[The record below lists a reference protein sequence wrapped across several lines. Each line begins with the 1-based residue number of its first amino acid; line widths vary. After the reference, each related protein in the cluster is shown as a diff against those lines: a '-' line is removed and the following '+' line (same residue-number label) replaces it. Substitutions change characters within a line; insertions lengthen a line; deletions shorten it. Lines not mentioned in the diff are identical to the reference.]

1 MNISRNIISN
11 RDTYDMPKT
20 TSKKK
25 QKQKQKQNEIN
36 IKFIFLSSKTQKTIR
51 TSVDTERK

>member
-36 IKFIFLSSKTQKTIR
+36 IKFIFLSSKT
-51 TSVDTERK
+51 